1 MTPLRG
7 RRIELREFT
16 LEDAD
21 AVVTWSSDPAVTRYL
36 TWEEGDRD
44 RALGFLRFLITE
56 SARQPRE
63 TFELAMV
70 ERESGL
76 VVGAAGL
83 RVRNWQHRRADVGYV
98 LRRDRWG
105 RGYTTEAV
113 GLLLG
118 LGWELGMQR
127 IEATCHPDNRAS
139 ARVME
144 KNGMRYEGL
153 LRHLHHVRGEW
164 RDSLL
169 YAIVAGDSAD

>member
-1 MTPLRG
+1 VTPLQG

-16 LEDAD
+16 LEDVD
-21 AVVTWSSDPAVTRYL
+21 AVVAWSGDPAVTRHL
-36 TWEEGDRD
+36 TWEGGGRGS
-44 RALGFLRFLITE
+44 ALSFLRYLIGE
-56 SARQPRE
+56 STRQPRQA
-63 TFELAMV
+63 FELAMV
-70 ERESGL
+70 ELESGE
-76 VVGAAGL
+76 VVGAAGM

-113 GLLLG
+113 GLLIELG
-118 LGWELGMQR
+118 FELGMHR

-144 KNGMRYEGL
+144 KNGMRYEGR

-169 YAIVAGDSAD
+169 YAIVAGDAPD

>member
-1 MTPLRG
+1 LTELRG
-7 RRIELREFT
+7 RRIQLREFS
-16 LEDAD
+16 LADAD
-21 AVVTWSSDPAVTRYL
+21 AVAAWSGDPAVTRYL
-36 TWEEGDRD
+36 TWDGGDRD
-44 RALGFLRFLITE
+44 RALSFIRFLVGE
-56 SARQPRE
+56 SARQPRQI
-63 TFELAMV
+63 FELAVV
-70 ERESGL
+70 EISSGE

-105 RGYTTEAV
+105 RGYITEAV
-113 GLLLG
+113 GLLIG
-118 LGWELGMQR
+118 LGFELGMHR

-144 KNGMRYEGL
+144 KSGMRYEGR

-169 YAIVAGDSAD
+169 YAIVAGDPPD